1 MTTQHVSRRRRPP
14 SSRHYSATQL
24 HHARLAVSAL
34 FFTNGAIFANIV
46 PRFPEIKRI
55 HELDNAVYGLA
66 LAADHAHAQRPLWA
80 STGVKNPNYPD

>member
-66 LAADHAHAQRPLWA
+66 LAAFPAGGIIAGVFAAPLIRKFGSA
-80 STGVKNPNYPD
+80 